1 MEAKDKIRK
10 WKDALL
16 KTSLPL
22 ELLVAEILHR
32 NEIYVSGEYDYL
44 RANEHGES
52 AEFSVDLS
60 AFRIFESNQKI
71 SLALN
76 FLIECKYNYPG
87 VKWIFAPYANDE
99 AVVTGILST
108 FQDFCTRRIDTASLY
123 LLDDSLPYSFKGIEL
138 HADSANP
145 NTIERGI
152 NQLRY
157 AIPQKVSRIL
167 SNQVTCRHDEDLSI
181 DVLCP
186 ILLTTSELFIIKPGL
201 ALETFQNANELE
213 EIAKKVDC
221 LVYYQSIG
229 ANSHLWE
236 YNKELSRQLEKEHP
250 EIRTHLKAYAKALTE
265 QGIPR
270 HKISSYFD
278 FVPYFCPPSERI
290 LVVSFN
296 VFEKVLKQVI
306 DLVEEANKSVKQV
319 AELDSIRE
327 KSVSPNETLKKLLNE
342 YIVSAKGATNK
353 QQNIDQE
360 SNSEVSEE
368 S

>member
-22 ELLVAEILHR
+22 ELLAAEILHR
-32 NEIYVSGEYDYL
+32 NEIYVNGEYAYL

-60 AFRIFESNQKI
+60 AFRIFESNQII
-71 SLALN
+71 SLTLN

-99 AVVTGILST
+99 AVVTGVLST
-108 FQDFCTRRIDTASLY
+108 FQDFCTRRIDSTPLY
-123 LLDDSLPYSFKGIEL
+123 LLDDNFPYSFKGVEL

-145 NTIERGI
+145 NAIERGI

-167 SNQVTCRHDEDLSI
+167 SSQVSCRHDEDLSI
-181 DVLCP
+181 VVLCP
-186 ILLTTSELFIIKPGL
+186 ILLTTSELFIIKSGL
-201 ALETFQNANELE
+201 SLETFQNVKNLE
-213 EIAKKVDC
+213 EIAEKVDY

-229 ANSHLWE
+229 SNSHLWK
-236 YNKELSRQLEKEHP
+236 YNKELSRQLEQEHP
-250 EIRTHLKAYAKALTE
+250 EIRTHLKAYAKAQIE

-270 HKISSYFD
+270 HTISSYYD
-278 FVPYFCPPSERI
+278 FEPYFCSPSERI

-296 VFEKVLKQVI
+296 VFEKVLKQVVA
-306 DLVEEANKSVKQV
+306 LVEETNKSVKQV
-319 AELDSIRE
+319 AELDSIRQE
-327 KSVSPNETLKKLLNE
+327 SESPNETLKKLLNK
-342 YIVSAKGATNK
+342 YIVSPKGATNK
-353 QQNIDQE
+353 QQNPDQGSDLE
-360 SNSEVSEE
+360 ASGKL
-368 S
+368 